1 MASDVASH
9 SISHSVSLTP
19 TLRHRRKTYV
29 AVNLDISKHTFES
42 SARDE
47 SEPKER
53 AKLNQINIPL
63 RESYQLCSALLF
75 SLAILRRAIHI
86 IILSLYTR
94 VRDVC
99 EQFTEWFRLEL
110 HTIIQSTSIVFKLH
124 FHLRSDACV
133 RSPLINTWMNAG
145 HWRCIKLRILRVKIL
160 SNKFSAR
167 VSSVVFILCQNS
179 SIHRK

>member
-9 SISHSVSLTP
+9 SISHSVSLP
-19 TLRHRRKTYV
+19 STLRHRRKTYV

-47 SEPKER
+47 SESKPKER

-94 VRDVC
+94 VC

-167 VSSVVFILCQNS
+167 VSSVFLILCQNS